1 MTIGFIGIGMTELL
15 MIAAAV
21 LLLAAFIASI
31 AWVWRDAE
39 RRGQPGFIVAVLVAF
54 LFWPFS
60 LIVWLLARPQVGAT
74 PTAGRPLSSHEGII
88 TLSPQV
94 GATPTAGRQRGV
106 CGVCG
111 VVLLVVL
118 LGIGLII
125 GGAIMIVK
133 IRNDNGSTCL
143 DQVSVIATA
152 YLRYQ
157 ADNGRPPEYLHELG
171 LRKLRC
177 PSGTGQGINID
188 VNAKKPREFGK
199 DGTVGEGI
207 PYQRTTPGGGIHV
220 TQSGPSDPYELLPG
234 TEPTDIIVREVW
246 INHGGK
252 GGAIAFGDGSVAWVD
267 SPYKPIRMDVFRAA
281 VERQLREKLGEEF
294 TKLGTVTFN
303 AEQNRYDVAV
313 ELQID
318 GKEIRSLVD
327 FSQIGAKEAER
338 RDQDQKQLQEFLTRS
353 ARHAVRSVEIQ
364 DLSIYAGSLKLTRR
378 DGTYFY
384 AFKVDELMERE
395 DWAEKN

>member
-1 MTIGFIGIGMTELL
+1 MTELL
-15 MIAAAV
+15 IIAAI
-21 LLLAAFIASI
+21 LLPAFIASI

-60 LIVWLLARPQVGAT
+60 LIVWLLARPQ
-74 PTAGRPLSSHEGII
+74 I
-88 TLSPQV
+88 

-106 CGVCG
+106 GG

-118 LGIGLII
+118 LGIGLIAV
-125 GGAIMIVK
+125 GASLVGILAPMVVK
-133 IRNDNGSTCL
+133 IRNDGQRSTCL
-143 DQVSVIATA
+143 NQVREIATA
-152 YLRYQ
+152 YLKYQ

-171 LRKLRC
+171 LRNLRC
-177 PSGTGQGINID
+177 LSPTGQGINID
-188 VNAKKPREFGK
+188 VKAKKPRDAEAEGGG
-199 DGTVGEGI
+199 DGI
-207 PYQRTTPGGGIHV
+207 PYQRTIPGGGIHV

-246 INHGGK
+246 MNHGGK

-267 SPYKPIRMDVFRAA
+267 SPYKPIRMDVVKAQVEKQFR
-281 VERQLREKLGEEF
+281 VRFGEEF
-294 TKLGTVTFN
+294 IKLGTMTFN

-313 ELQID
+313 ELQIG

-327 FSQIGAKEAER
+327 FSQVGAKEAER
-338 RDQDQKQLQEFLTRS
+338 RGQDQKQLQEFLTRS
-353 ARHAVRSVEIQ
+353 ARYAVRSDEIQ

-378 DGTYFY
+378 DGTYYY

-395 DWAEKN
+395 DRAEKN

>member
-1 MTIGFIGIGMTELL
+1 MNIGFIGSFGIIELL

-31 AWVWRDAE
+31 VWVWRDAE

-74 PTAGRPLSSHEGII
+74 PTAGR
-88 TLSPQV
+88 
-94 GATPTAGRQRGV
+94 QRGV
-106 CGVCG
+106 GG
-111 VVLLVVL
+111 IVLLVVL
-118 LGIGLII
+118 LGIGLLAV
-125 GGAIMIVK
+125 GASLVGLGLPMIAK
-133 IRNDNGSTCL
+133 IRNDAQRTTCL
-143 DQVSVIATA
+143 SHVKEIAIA
-152 YLRYQ
+152 YLKYQ
-157 ADNGRPPEYLHELG
+157 DVNGRAPEYLAELG
-171 LRKLRC
+171 LRNLRC
-177 PSGTGQGINID
+177 PSGT
-188 VNAKKPREFGK
+188 
-199 DGTVGEGI
+199 
-207 PYQRTTPGGGIHV
+207 
-220 TQSGPSDPYELLPG
+220 QSGPSTDPYELLPG
-234 TEPTDIIVREVW
+234 TEPTDIIVRERW
-246 INHGGK
+246 TNHGGK

-267 SPYKPIRMDVFRAA
+267 SPYKPIRMDVVKAQ

-318 GKEIRSLVD
+318 GKEIRSVVD
-327 FSQIGAKEAER
+327 LSQVGAREDWGGQER
-338 RDQDQKQLQEFLTRS
+338 MREFMNRS
-353 ARHAVRSVEIQ
+353 AQHTEAAYRKGK
-364 DLSIYAGSLKLTRR
+364 DLSLYAGSLDLTRR
-378 DGTYFY
+378 QGTTVY

>member
-1 MTIGFIGIGMTELL
+1 MNFEFGMTDLVI
-15 MIAAAV
+15 IAAAV
-21 LLLAAFIASI
+21 LLLSAFVASI
-31 AWVWRDAE
+31 AWVWRDAD

-54 LFWPFS
+54 LLWPFS

-118 LGIGLII
+118 LGIGIII
-125 GGAIMIVK
+125 GGTIMFVK
-133 IRNDNGSTCL
+133 IRNYNGSTCL

-152 YLRYQ
+152 YLKYQ
-157 ADNGRPPEYLHELG
+157 DDNGRAPEYLAELG

-177 PSGTGQGINID
+177 PSGTEGINID
-188 VNAKKPREFGK
+188 VNAKKPRDAFAGGGG
-199 DGTVGEGI
+199 DGI
-207 PYQRTTPGGGIHV
+207 PYQTTIPGGGIHV

-246 INHGGK
+246 TNHGGK

-267 SPYKPIRMDVFRAA
+267 SPYKPIRMDVVKAQ
-281 VERQLREKLGEEF
+281 VERQLREWFDTIEKKYAETLPEGLGE
-294 TKLGTVTFN
+294 KSVRVGAVTFDPK
-303 AEQNRYDVAV
+303 ANRYQVVVHWQA
-313 ELQID
+313 Q
-318 GKEIRSLVD
+318 GKKGRDTMSLNQTGQGGMSRYSGRFGLVLENVP
-327 FSQIGAKEAER
+327 A
-338 RDQDQKQLQEFLTRS
+338 
-353 ARHAVRSVEIQ
+353 SVFNPI
-364 DLSIYAGSLKLTRR
+364 LPVS
-378 DGTYFY
+378 
-384 AFKVDELMERE
+384 VDELMERE

>member
-1 MTIGFIGIGMTELL
+1 MTGLL
-15 MIAAAV
+15 IIAAAV

-31 AWVWRDAE
+31 VWVWRDAE

-74 PTAGRPLSSHEGII
+74 PTAGR
-88 TLSPQV
+88 
-94 GATPTAGRQRGV
+94 QRGV
-106 CGVCG
+106 GG
-111 VVLLVVL
+111 IVLLVVL
-118 LGIGLII
+118 LGIGLITV
-125 GGAIMIVK
+125 GSTLVGLGLPMIVK
-133 IRNDNGSTCL
+133 IRSDGQRATCL
-143 DQVSVIATA
+143 NQVKEIAIA
-152 YLRYQ
+152 YLKYQ
-157 ADNGRPPEYLHELG
+157 DDNGRPPEYLHELG
-171 LRKLRC
+171 LRNLRC

-234 TEPTDIIVREVW
+234 TEPTDIIVRERW
-246 INHGGK
+246 TNHGGK
-252 GGAIAFGDGSVAWVD
+252 GGAIAFGDGRVAWVD
-267 SPYKPIRMDVFRAA
+267 SPYKPIRMDVVKAQ
-281 VERQLREKLGEEF
+281 VERQLRERLGEESI
-294 TKLGTVTFN
+294 KLGTVTFN

-318 GKEIRSLVD
+318 GKEIRSVVDLSQVGAREDWGGQERMREFMNRSAQYTEAAYRKGKD
-327 FSQIGAKEAER
+327 FS
-338 RDQDQKQLQEFLTRS
+338 L
-353 ARHAVRSVEIQ
+353 
-364 DLSIYAGSLKLTRR
+364 YAGSLRLERKQ
-378 DGTYFY
+378 GTTHYSLL
-384 AFKVDELMERE
+384 VDELMERE

>member
-1 MTIGFIGIGMTELL
+1 MIELL

-39 RRGQPGFIVAVLVAF
+39 RRGQPGFIVAVLVTF

-74 PTAGRPLSSHEGII
+74 PTAGR
-88 TLSPQV
+88 
-94 GATPTAGRQRGV
+94 QRGV
-106 CGVCG
+106 GG

-118 LGIGLII
+118 LGIGLITV
-125 GGAIMIVK
+125 GASLVGLGLPMIVK
-133 IRNDNGSTCL
+133 IRSDAQRTTCL
-143 DQVSVIATA
+143 SHVREIATA
-152 YLRYQ
+152 YLKYQ
-157 ADNGRPPEYLHELG
+157 DDNGRAPEYLAELG
-171 LRKLRC
+171 LRNLRC
-177 PSGTGQGINID
+177 PSPTGQGINID

-207 PYQRTTPGGGIHV
+207 PYQRTTAGGGIHV
-220 TQSGPSDPYELLPG
+220 TQSGPSDPYELLPS
-234 TEPTDIIVREVW
+234 TEPTDIIVREIW
-246 INHGGK
+246 TNHGGK

-281 VERQLREKLGEEF
+281 VEKQLREKLGEEF
-294 TKLGTVTFN
+294 IKLGTVTFN

-327 FSQIGAKEAER
+327 FSQVGAREDWGGQER
-338 RDQDQKQLQEFLTRS
+338 MREFMNRS
-353 ARHAVRSVEIQ
+353 AQHTEAAYRKGK
-364 DLSIYAGSLKLTRR
+364 DLSLYAGSLNLTRR
-378 DGTYFY
+378 QGTTVY
-384 AFKVDELMERE
+384 AFEVDELMERE